1 MPLLDYW
8 SRLVIGYALG
18 HSDNTELAFKVWRSA
33 KRGLKKLGQKV
44 EDIIIHHDQDGVY
57 LGHRWVHEILV
68 NSKARLSYSENGAK
82 ENVYMESFIGRFKQ
96 ENHDLFWEQEN
107 LDLLKKV
114 VEERIRYYNFRR
126 KHLALGHKLPIQY
139 LKDKGKLIL

>member
-57 LGHRWVHEILV
+57 RGHRWVYEILV

-96 ENHDLFWEQEN
+96 ENRDLF
-107 LDLLKKV
+107 
-114 VEERIRYYNFRR
+114 
-126 KHLALGHKLPIQY
+126 
-139 LKDKGKLIL
+139 

>member
-1 MPLLDYW
+1 MPLLDYR
-8 SRLVIGYALG
+8 SRLVISHALG
-18 HSDNTELAFKVWRSA
+18 QSDNTELSCKVWRSA
-33 KRGLKKLGQKV
+33 KRGLKKLGQKG

-57 LGHRWVHEILV
+57 LGHRWVYEILV

-107 LDLLKKV
+107 LELLKEV
-114 VEERIRYYNFRR
+114 VEEKVRYYNFCR
-126 KHLALGHKLPIQY
+126 KHSAFGHKSPIE
-139 LKDKGKLIL
+139 KGKLTL